1 MMKQSNKLE
10 KGFEI
15 LDELMPELNEKPSIY
30 LEDRETSWEIF
41 ISDIKNEKKDNS
53 YRHAGY
59 NG

>member
-15 LDELMPELNEKPSIY
+15 LDELMPELNENQAYTLRIERLVGKFLSVI
-30 LEDRETSWEIF
+30 LRLQ
-41 ISDIKNEKKDNS
+41 KDNS